1 MEPKYAIFAVRPSI
15 AEALVQGQKGVEFR
29 RVRPSLGPG
38 AIIYVYSSSPVR
50 AIIGTFVSGDVIS
63 GAPNSLWREFAAVA
77 GITRSLFASYFD
89 GSTRGCAI
97 AVEQPTAWQTPLS
110 LDWIRSHIPG
120 FRPPQSYMFIGEGA
134 PLLDLLTS
142 HPSNGAQVSR
152 GRSAMA
158 RCLAL

>member
-1 MEPKYAIFAVRPSI
+1 
-15 AEALVQGQKGVEFR
+15 
-29 RVRPSLGPG
+29 
-38 AIIYVYSSSPVR
+38 
-50 AIIGTFVSGDVIS
+50 
-63 GAPNSLWREFAAVA
+63 
-77 GITRSLFASYFD
+77 
-89 GSTRGCAI
+89 
-97 AVEQPTAWQTPLS
+97 